1 MVLRVGLVHCEAVI
15 LRIGGL
21 YCVEVIV
28 SLFIA
33 V

>member
-21 YCVEVIV
+21 YCEEVMV